1 MRIFG
6 KVNGRIDR
14 YDRAEML
21 TPPFDLTTLTK
32 FLRLSPIM
40 VSLLAQPILVLDVSD
55 ARTLQ
60 LKVWDEPTLGLDLVP
75 RGG

>member
-1 MRIFG
+1 VRLFG

-32 FLRLSPIM
+32 FLRLSPI
-40 VSLLAQPILVLDVSD
+40 LLAIRTRAAIVLE
-55 ARTLQ
+55 ARDRAALQ
-60 LKVWDEPTLGLDLVP
+60 LKTSDKAALAVGLAP